1 MGDKSKAMAV
11 SAIQLLGLS
20 GVLVA
25 YYAYH
30 VESKLNDPFYEPVC
44 NTSWGS
50 CATVFRS
57 SYSKLFSHWGVV
69 PKGHML
75 DLSLAESGMII
86 YLVYALW
93 PYWRKVVPSAEK
105 LLLLMS
111 LAGCTMSVYLHYVP
125 HHQLYDALLRVQRT
139 IEVFNQQGE
148 DKVKSDPHNLCIH
161 GGVHLSHKHQWSDNL
176 ETASSIIGHETDLVL
191 VHKWVNHMTTN
202 QSLTSAFLINY

>member
-111 LAGCTMSVYLHYVP
+111 LAGCTMSVYFPLRSQIHPAGLLHRLHYLP

-148 DKVKSDPHNLCIH
+148 DKVKSDPHNFVFKVVSIH
-161 GGVHLSHKHQWSDNL
+161 HINTSGRTTLRQHRQSSDTKL
-176 ETASSIIGHETDLVL
+176 IFSLRTSGSII
-191 VHKWVNHMTTN
+191 
-202 QSLTSAFLINY
+202 